1 MVSLAV
7 QKVFRVKEPHL
18 FISAFVALGLG
29 VKCKKNI
36 AKPYISCIFT
46 EVLQLQVLGKSL

>member
-46 EVLQLQVLGKSL
+46 SFTVAGLR